1 MTIETLQIELDKL
14 GVPRNFYSI
23 NGNLVSDTYILNQ
36 VYTQWEYFYFDEKG
50 HTRNYRKFE
59 SENDACRF
67 FYQVLENEVILRG
80 NFKDDGTSPGKS
92 EETASRTKRISC
104 HANLRVGI

>member
-23 NGNLVSDTYILNQ
+23 NGNLSSDTYILNK
-36 VYTQWEYFYFDEKG
+36 VHTYWEYFYFDEKG

-67 FYQVLENEVILRG
+67 FYQVLE
-80 NFKDDGTSPGKS
+80 
-92 EETASRTKRISC
+92 EEMKYYRPVKK
-104 HANLRVGI
+104 